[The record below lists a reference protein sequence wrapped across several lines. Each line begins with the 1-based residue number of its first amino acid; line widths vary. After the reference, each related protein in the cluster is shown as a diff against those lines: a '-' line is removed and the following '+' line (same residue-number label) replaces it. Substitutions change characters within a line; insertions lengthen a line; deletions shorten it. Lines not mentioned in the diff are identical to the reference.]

1 MSIKRTF
8 TMFALKALRA
18 LGIAVLISCCSA
30 LYANTRH
37 PKFRVIAF
45 FTAKQDQAHISF
57 VREANRWFPEMAAKY
72 NFSYDTTSNWKNL
85 NSDFLAKYQVV
96 VFLDTRPE
104 DPAQRAAFK
113 AYMDHGGA
121 WMGFHFAGFA
131 LKPSTPSA
139 YPADWDWYHNTFLG
153 SGSYVSNTWRPT
165 SAILRVEDRRHPA
178 THHLPET
185 FKSSPNEWYRWEKD
199 LRQNPDIDILLSI
212 DSTSFPL
219 GTGPKQ
225 NEIWHSGYYPVV
237 WTNKNY
243 KMLYLNMG
251 HNDIDYEHK
260 YDATNKTL
268 SYTFNNTIQ
277 DRLIIDG
284 LLWLGDR
291 DKKAP

>member
-1 MSIKRTF
+1 MSRTF
-8 TMFALKALRA
+8 IISALRV
-18 LGIAVLISCCSA
+18 LSIAVLISVCSA
-30 LYANTRH
+30 LNANGRN
-37 PKFRVIAF
+37 PQFRVIAF

-72 NFSYDTTSNWKNL
+72 NFSYDNTSDWQNL

-104 DPAQRAAFK
+104 DPAERAAFQ
-113 AYMDHGGA
+113 AYMEHGGA

-131 LKPSTPSA
+131 LTPST
-139 YPADWDWYHNTFLG
+139 YPANWDWYHNTFL
-153 SGSYVSNTWRPT
+153 GSYVSNTWRPT

-178 THHLPET
+178 TQHLPET

-268 SYTFNNTIQ
+268 SNTLNNPTQ

-284 LLWLGDR
+284 LLWLADR
-291 DKKAP
+291 NKKAS